1 MQTEVAISTAGL
13 LDVSLFPS
21 LVSLW
26 PAALSKGQSLK
37 GLGDAAAGPDSLKRL
52 MSAAP
57 ATSALT
63 IRNHTGSNLVHWLG
77 GPHESAAPTSGADHS
92 DICGHSPSAEHVFK
106 ITICLQ
112 TQLH

>member
-1 MQTEVAISTAGL
+1 MQTEVTISTAGL

-37 GLGDAAAGPDSLKRL
+37 SLGDAAAGPDGLRRL

-63 IRNHTGSNLVHWLG
+63 IRNHTGSGIVHWLG
-77 GPHESAAPTSGADHS
+77 GPDEAAAPKSGAN
-92 DICGHSPSAEHVFK
+92 
-106 ITICLQ
+106 
-112 TQLH
+112 